1 MGIGQGIPL
10 QTVAYDCSNH
20 LTNVRFEHD
29 YRVSLDVS
37 LIVLISSNSVMLLAV
52 HVIPR
57 GFDEAKIN
65 LTCITVLYSK
75 FIGENV
81 HCRYTCI
88 VPQSNL

>member
-29 YRVSLDVS
+29 YLVSLDVS
-37 LIVLISSNSVMLLAV
+37 LIVLISSNSVMLQAV

-57 GFDEAKIN
+57 GSDEAEIN
-65 LTCITVLYSK
+65 MTCITEY
-75 FIGENV
+75 
-81 HCRYTCI
+81 CI
-88 VPQSNL
+88 PSL